1 MVLIEAVPNF
11 SSGPGWAHS
20 TERVLDVSADA
31 DHNRTVLTLAG
42 PPAALSEELFGHIA
56 RAVET
61 LDLRTHRGVHPRVGV
76 ADVVPFV
83 PLSSDASLPDC
94 AALARAFAERVWTEL
109 RVPCYL
115 YGAAG
120 RWTLREIRS
129 SSPPPPDI
137 GGPAPHPSAGFC
149 CVGARFFL
157 VAYNLVLNSGSS
169 QNARSLAAWLRASN
183 PSGLPGV
190 QALAF
195 PLSSGRQQLSLNL
208 VAPSARPASV
218 RLEVESRA
226 AVLEDEVVGLCPAV
240 WAFQSEAAAGKV
252 LEGRL
257 AAAALRRA
265 AGLIPGDPIA
275 PRFSAR
281 AAEIAELGVDPD
293 AWLAAAEEAAAAR
306 RLLARLGVA
315 DAEVDEML
323 LCASARLL
331 GAALEHG
338 DAARRF
344 PERVRALQPGA
355 APLDS

>member
-1 MVLIEAVPNF
+1 MLIEAVPNF

-20 TERVLDVSADA
+20 TGRVLDVSADP

-42 PPAALSEELFGHIA
+42 PSAALIEEVFAHVA

-61 LDLRTHRGVHPRVGV
+61 LDMRTHRGVHPRVGV

-83 PLSSDASLPDC
+83 PLSPDASLPGC
-94 AALARAFAERVWTEL
+94 ASLARAFAERVWAEL
-109 RVPCYL
+109 HVPCYL

-129 SSPPPPDI
+129 ASPPPPDV
-137 GGPAPHPSAGFC
+137 GGPAPHASAGFC
-149 CVGARFFL
+149 CVGARSFL
-157 VAYNLVLNSGSS
+157 VAYNLVLDSAS
-169 QNARSLAAWLRASN
+169 QDARSLAASLRASN

-218 RLEVESRA
+218 RLEVEKRA
-226 AVLEDEVVGLCPAV
+226 AVLTDEVVGLCPAR
-240 WAFQSEAAAGKV
+240 WAFQSEAAAGKL

-265 AGLIPGDPIA
+265 AELVPADPIA
-275 PRFSAR
+275 PLFRAR
-281 AAEIAELGVDPD
+281 AAELAGLGVDPG

-306 RLLARLGVA
+306 RLLARLAVA
-315 DAEVDEML
+315 DAELDEML

-331 GAALEHG
+331 EAALEHG
-338 DAARRF
+338 DVARRF